1 MEIEAKYTVP
11 DTATLADLL
20 ALKGLADYK
29 FRATGEKQLTDH
41 YLDTASR
48 DVLQGGYA
56 CRMREGEKDGGW
68 LVTVKGLGG
77 ADGEIHQREEYE
89 VEVPPNAPPEAWPE
103 SPARELAL
111 RLSGGQPLAELFV
124 IRQQRVLRSV
134 RQGRRQ
140 VGVLS
145 FDAVEVE
152 AGERKATF
160 HELEIELSPGGAL
173 DDLGSLGELLAP
185 YKLEPQPRSKF
196 ERALALLD
204 QPAEPKPVKKKEKK
218 KHPGVRADEP
228 MAEAGRKILR
238 FHFERMLAN
247 EDGTREGVDIEALH
261 DMRVAT
267 RRQRAAFR
275 IVAPNFKRKAI
286 RAFRDELQTLAGAL
300 GAVRDLDVLSDAA
313 RSYQSGLEATTATAF
328 QSLLDE
334 WNSKRE
340 AAREEMLAYL
350 DSDAYRGFK
359 DDYSKFLETAGA
371 GARSAATAEPQLVQ
385 HILPTKLW
393 SHYSAVRAY
402 ETVLPWAAIETLHAL
417 RIEGKRLRYLL
428 EFFSEVLGS
437 VIEEAITA
445 MVALQDHLGELHDTD
460 VTIGLLREF
469 LMRNAQSLQPE
480 TVEAVGGYLKVKEA
494 RLRTLHR
501 TVKRPWAKVN
511 GKRFRRLLAK
521 AVTAL

>member
-20 ALKGLADYK
+20 ALKGLAAYK
-29 FRATGEKQLTDH
+29 FRAAGEKQLTDH

-56 CRMREGEKDGGW
+56 CRMREGEMDGGW
-68 LVTVKGLGG
+68 LITVKGLGG
-77 ADGEIHQREEYE
+77 AEGEIHRREEYE
-89 VEVPPNAPPEAWPE
+89 VEVPPNAPPEVWPE
-103 SPARELAL
+103 SQARELAL
-111 RLSGGQPLAELFV
+111 RLSGGQPLIELFA
-124 IRQQRVLRSV
+124 IHQQRTV
-134 RQGRRQ
+134 REVKLGRRR
-140 VGVLS
+140 VGLAS
-145 FDAVEVE
+145 LDAVEIE
-152 AGERKATF
+152 AGERKAVF
-160 HELEIELSPGGAL
+160 HELEIELAPTGKLEDLQAL
-173 DDLGSLGELLAP
+173 GTLLAP
-185 YKLEPQPRSKF
+185 YKLEPQPHSKF

-204 QPAEPKPVKKKEKK
+204 QPAEPKPAKKK

-247 EDGTREGVDIEALH
+247 EAGTREGNDIEALH

-275 IVAPNFKRKAI
+275 FVAPFYKRKAI
-286 RAFRDELQTLAGAL
+286 RPFRDELQTLAGGL
-300 GAVRDLDVLSDAA
+300 GAVRDLDVLIDSA
-313 RSYQSGLEATTATAF
+313 RSYQVGLEGTIATAF
-328 QSLLDE
+328 QPLLDE
-334 WNSKRE
+334 WDSKRE
-340 AAREEMLAYL
+340 AARDEMLAYL
-350 DSDAYRGFK
+350 DSDTYRNFK
-359 DDYSKFLETAGA
+359 DAYGKFLETAGA

-385 HILPTKLW
+385 HILPAELW

-402 ETVLPWAAIETLHAL
+402 EAVLPWASIETLHAL

-437 VIEEAITA
+437 GVEEAIKA

-460 VTIGLLREF
+460 VTLGLLREF
-469 LMRNAQSLQPE
+469 LMRNAQSLPPE
-480 TVEAVGGYLKVKEA
+480 TIEAVGCYLKVKEA
-494 RLRTLHR
+494 RLRTLQR

-521 AVTAL
+521 AVAGI